1 MKIQM
6 RMSQVMR
13 VVKKKTAIVIKT
25 TLIDQ
30 MAVKVEELIK
40 LGENSKRLLRER
52 MEEMINRSL

>member
-6 RMSQVMR
+6 RMSQAMR